1 MSVPILGFEDI
12 SFFYIEEEKVIE
24 HLYFSIEPGTITAV
38 LGPNGVGKTTFLN
51 IAMGYL
57 RPQQGRVVL
66 QGRPF
71 FTYSRRVLGTWMGL
85 VPQSEH
91 IPFEYSLIEYV
102 LHGRAPYLKPLEMP
116 KQRDCDIAAEALTRV
131 GLEGY
136 EDRPINALSG
146 GERQLLMI
154 ARALAQEPRILFFDE
169 PASHL
174 DLANKKHLIELIRK
188 LSDSGVT
195 IMFTTHEPEVVI
207 AAADHIALMGEGK
220 MLYTGTVEETFT
232 EKNLSRVYGV
242 PVRIT
247 NVNGVTVVVWHGD
260 AGEEAEELN
269 P

>member
-1 MSVPILGFEDI
+1 MSLPILRFNDI
-12 SFFYIEEEKVIE
+12 TFSYTQEEKIIDN
-24 HLYFSIEPGTITAV
+24 LSFSIEPGTITAV

-57 RPQQGRVVL
+57 RPQEGEVIL
-66 QGRPF
+66 QGSPF
-71 FTYSRRVLGTWMGL
+71 TSYSRRTLGTWMGL

-116 KQRDCDIAAEALTRV
+116 KQQDCHVAAEALARV
-131 GLEGY
+131 GLEGF
-136 EDRPINALSG
+136 EDRSIVALSG

-154 ARALAQEPRILFFDE
+154 ARALAQEPKILFFDE
-169 PASHL
+169 PTSHL
-174 DLANKKHLIELIRK
+174 DLANKKRLIGLIKK

-232 EKNLSRVYGV
+232 EDNLSRIYGV
-242 PVRIT
+242 PVKLADAG
-247 NVNGVTVVVWHGD
+247 GVTLVIWHGV
-260 AGEEAEELN
+260 GIEV
-269 P
+269 